1 MKETIFKAA
10 TAIAGVYH
18 IILAFIGLCLSA
30 ELTAKAAE
38 IALGVTLK
46 GDSQLMLVARFAA
59 AYMLAFGIMLLCLA
73 ANPRKFRLLAFAAV
87 ALFGIRFLNR
97 ILLFNLVSST
107 FGMSATRNIIG
118 TAIIFVFFA
127 VILLTIPKKSEAPVT

>member
-1 MKETIFKAA
+1 MKETIFKATTA
-10 TAIAGVYH
+10 TAGVYH
-18 IILAFIGLCLSA
+18 IILACVGLFLSA
-30 ELTAKAAE
+30 ELTAKAAD

-46 GDSQLMLVARFAA
+46 SDSQLMLVARFAA
-59 AYMLAFGIMLLCLA
+59 AYMLAFGLMLLFLA
-73 ANPRKFRLLAFAAV
+73 SNPRRFRLLAFAAV
-87 ALFGIRFLNR
+87 VLFGIRFLNR

-127 VILLTIPKKSEAPVT
+127 LILLTMPKKSEAPAT